1 MRTTLDLPE
10 GLLAEAQRACGAK
23 TKTMTVVM
31 ALQQLVNAA
40 KIEQLRALRGKIRL
54 DVDLKTL
61 REGERAAGTWPARR
75 R

>member
-1 MRTTLDLPE
+1 MRTTLDLPD
-10 GLLAEAQRACGAK
+10 GLLAAAQRACGAR

-31 ALQQLVNAA
+31 ALQQLVSSA
-40 KIEQLRALRGKIRL
+40 KIEELRALRGKIRL

-61 REGERAAGTWPARR
+61 RAERVADTWSARR

>member
-1 MRTTLDLPE
+1 MRTTLDLPD
-10 GLLAEAQRACGAK
+10 GLLAAAQKACGAK

-40 KIEQLRALRGKIRL
+40 KIEQLRALRGKLDL
-54 DVDLKTL
+54 DVDLKAL
-61 REGERAAGTWPARR
+61 RAERIAGTWPARR

>member
-1 MRTTLDLPE
+1 MRTTLDLPD
-10 GLLAEAQRACGAK
+10 GLLAAAQRACGAR
-23 TKTMTVVM
+23 TKTMTVVI

-40 KIEQLRALRGKIRL
+40 KIEQLRALRGKVRL

-61 REGERAAGTWPARR
+61 RAERVAGTWPARR

>member
-1 MRTTLDLPE
+1 MRTTLDLPD
-10 GLLAEAQRACGAK
+10 GLLAAAQRACGAR

-54 DVDLKTL
+54 DVDRKTL
-61 REGERAAGTWPARR
+61 REERAAGTWPARR